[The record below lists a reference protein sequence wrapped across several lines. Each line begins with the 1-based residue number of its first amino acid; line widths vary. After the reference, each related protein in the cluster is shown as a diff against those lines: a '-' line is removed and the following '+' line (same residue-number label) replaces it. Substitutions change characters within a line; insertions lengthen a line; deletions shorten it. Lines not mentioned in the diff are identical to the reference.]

1 MQTAGLPWRFC
12 SKVSTGDPGGGGLRY
27 NGDSAATSSIISL
40 SDACLDRRNP
50 DVSRYVATWD
60 KSTNHDHRG
69 TLILTS
75 ATREGLAIF
84 EIAGTST
91 DREGWTELAVRP
103 VQSFDAFENNEEIRV
118 QFLRTGDTAGTA
130 AVREIVREIVVQSV
144 TQPTPPDAYNEI
156 AILRAQ
162 VTETAR
168 ALADTREQLSLLQ
181 GAIAALVQEATA
193 R

>member
-1 MQTAGLPWRFC
+1 
-12 SKVSTGDPGGGGLRY
+12 
-27 NGDSAATSSIISL
+27 
-40 SDACLDRRNP
+40 
-50 DVSRYVATWD
+50 
-60 KSTNHDHRG
+60 
-69 TLILTS
+69 
-75 ATREGLAIF
+75 
-84 EIAGTST
+84 
-91 DREGWTELAVRP
+91 
-103 VQSFDAFENNEEIRV
+103 
-118 QFLRTGDTAGTA
+118 
-130 AVREIVREIVVQSV
+130 VQSV